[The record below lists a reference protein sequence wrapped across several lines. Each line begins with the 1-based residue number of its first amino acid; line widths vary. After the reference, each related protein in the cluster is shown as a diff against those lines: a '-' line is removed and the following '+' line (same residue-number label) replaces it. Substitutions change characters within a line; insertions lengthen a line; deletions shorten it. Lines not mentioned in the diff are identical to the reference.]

1 MKWNEIYKRII
12 SSRNAL
18 KSLLK
23 EKATERGNVLLIQ
36 DPPIEIEIKDNE
48 IRFMLE
54 GELSAV
60 LDEGGLTI
68 LDDVIKEEVKYWCI
82 ALSSLGFKRYR
93 IKYTPRDL

>member
-12 SSRNAL
+12 SSRKAL

-68 LDDVIKEEVKYWCI
+68 LDDVIKEEVEYWCI

-93 IKYTPRDL
+93 IKDTPRDL

>member
-1 MKWNEIYKRII
+1 MDWNEVYERII
-12 SSRNAL
+12 SSRKAL
-18 KSLLK
+18 KGLLRD
-23 EKATERGNVLLIQ
+23 KAIERGNILIIQ

-54 GELSAV
+54 GELSAI

-68 LDDVIKEEVKYWCI
+68 LDDVIEEDVKYWCI

-93 IKYTPRDL
+93 IKDNP